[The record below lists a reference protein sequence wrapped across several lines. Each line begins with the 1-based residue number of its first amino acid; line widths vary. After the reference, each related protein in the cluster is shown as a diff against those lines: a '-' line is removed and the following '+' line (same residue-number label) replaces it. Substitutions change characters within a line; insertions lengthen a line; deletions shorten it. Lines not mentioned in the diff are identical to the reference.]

1 MEIGYQV
8 KAKTIAEF
16 LNKTFGTN
24 YKLWLKST
32 YELDNSTTVWMIKID
47 GEKRNTF
54 KNYFDNE
61 NIVEESYE
69 EKTRSLKP
77 IRMVFQIVEKEN
89 SKTFV
94 YLGNYTLNKEK
105 STKEKRIFS
114 PIKDVL

>member
-1 MEIGYQV
+1 MEKGYQIT
-8 KAKTIAEF
+8 ARTNAEF

-32 YELDNSTTVWMIKID
+32 YELDDSTTAWMIKID
-47 GEKRNTF
+47 GEKRQSF

-77 IRMVFQIVEKEN
+77 VRMVFQVVEKGD
-89 SKTFV
+89 SKTFI
-94 YLGNYTLNKEK
+94 YLGNYTLDKEK
-105 STKEKRIFS
+105 STKEKRVFK
-114 PIKDVL
+114 PF

>member
-1 MEIGYQV
+1 MEIGYKV

-32 YELDNSTTVWMIKID
+32 YELDDSTTVWMIKID

-69 EKTRSLKP
+69 EKTRSLNP
-77 IRMVFQIVEKEN
+77 IRMVFQIVEKDN
-89 SKTFV
+89 FSIKLWNIFD
-94 YLGNYTLNKEK
+94 GNNIGQKN
-105 STKEKRIFS
+105 F
-114 PIKDVL
+114 DGCN